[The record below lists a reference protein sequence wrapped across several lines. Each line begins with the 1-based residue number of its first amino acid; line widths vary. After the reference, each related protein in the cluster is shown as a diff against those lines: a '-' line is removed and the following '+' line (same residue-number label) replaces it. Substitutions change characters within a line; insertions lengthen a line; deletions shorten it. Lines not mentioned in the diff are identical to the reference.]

1 MKSASPHY
9 IVRRRAFYGAN
20 LFGNDRLAGANACAG
35 SAVDALIGIDHI
47 DIAGRDRLYRAFAD
61 TSTACNA
68 CVGNFVSHCFVDF
81 FVKCLQI

>member
-1 MKSASPHY
+1 MKKRVSALYSAETRFFTERTY
-9 IVRRRAFYGAN
+9 SG
-20 LFGNDRLAGANACAG
+20 NACAG

-81 FVKCLQI
+81 LLSVCKYSDFI